1 MRMPVL
7 NNEPSKSID
16 PQNFIYP
23 EQLIELKN
31 ELYNE
36 EHSEKQVKLKY
47 SQSEPSFHGKK
58 EIASLYKEDPFNNTQ
73 IKYQ

>member
-1 MRMPVL
+1 M
-7 NNEPSKSID
+7 
-16 PQNFIYP
+16 
-23 EQLIELKN
+23 ELKN